1 MQHEPGTF
9 SRASEDVIKQRKIVR
24 ARRGLQASA
33 PPSDN
38 PANPFANIQLL
49 PTKEGPETETEE
61 HKGNDA
67 DTEAKTAQVT
77 KKGPDE
83 REEKLNN
90 EKEENQSDKQQE
102 IGDKDQDSKGL
113 VANTSQAGVGN
124 PTGGFGGFGGF
135 GALASNSGEGLVFG
149 LNSGSSTGFG
159 GFGGL
164 GRPSIDILL
173 HPPSYFDYVPAYP

>member
-9 SRASEDVIKQRKIVR
+9 TRASEDVIKQRKIVR

-33 PPSDN
+33 PASDQ

-49 PTKEGPETETEE
+49 PTKVGPETKTEE
-61 HKGNDA
+61 DKGNDA

-77 KKGPDE
+77 KGPDGG
-83 REEKLNN
+83 EEKLSD
-90 EKEENQSDKQQE
+90 EKQENQSDKQQE

-113 VANTSQAGVGN
+113 VANTSQFGVGN
-124 PTGGFGGFGGF
+124 STGGFGGF

-149 LNSGSSTGFG
+149 LKSGSSTGFG
-159 GFGGL
+159 GFGSL
-164 GRPSIDILL
+164 GRPSNDILL
-173 HPPSYFDYVPAYP
+173 DPPHCTLKRPVLVCY